1 MFKRSLVPVWIAII
15 FLSGMFLMGQDSWIP
30 SPDPTVVGI
39 DPPEAQVGEVV
50 LFYGGGLG
58 NSQGASAVS
67 FNGVDAG
74 PAALWGDGALKN
86 VILLGIGETFFYHPL
101 EVALNGKVPV

>member
-39 DPPEAQVGEVV
+39 DPSEAQVGEVV
-50 LFYGGGLG
+50 LFYGGGFG
-58 NSQGASAVS
+58 NSQGASTVS